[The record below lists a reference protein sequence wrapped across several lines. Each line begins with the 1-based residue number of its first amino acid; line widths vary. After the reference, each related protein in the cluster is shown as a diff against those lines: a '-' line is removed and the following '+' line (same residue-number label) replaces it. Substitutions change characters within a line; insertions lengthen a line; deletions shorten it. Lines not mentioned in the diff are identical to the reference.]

1 MYISKANGENM
12 ADECSGKCD
21 SCGSSS
27 SCSDTKKMMEQQ
39 NAEIKEKMSKIKH
52 KIAIISGKGGV
63 GKSTVTVNLAATL
76 NMMGKSVG
84 VLDGDIHGPNIPQM
98 LGVSEIQP
106 LADENGIYPVL
117 SAQGIKTMSIGYFLP
132 DINTPIIWR
141 GPKASGAV
149 RQFLSDVNWGDLDY
163 LLIDTPPGSGDIQ
176 LTTLQSIPDI
186 DGIIIVTTPEEV
198 SVLDARKSVS
208 TANMLEIPII
218 GLVENMGGFVCP
230 ECDKVIDVFGK
241 GGGEKAAKELGVYF
255 LGRIPLDVKARVA
268 SDRGVPMVT
277 MDCKASEEFKKVV
290 EKVLER
296 IKEKQ

>member
-1 MYISKANGENM
+1 M
-12 ADECSGKCD
+12 AEECSGNCD

-27 SCSDTKKMMEQQ
+27 NCSDTKKMMEQQ
-39 NAEIKEKMSKIKH
+39 NAQIKDNMSKIKY
-52 KIAIISGKGGV
+52 KIAVISGKGGV

-76 NMMGKSVG
+76 NMMGYKVG

-98 LGVSEIQP
+98 LGVDQIQP
-106 LADENGIYPVL
+106 MADESGIYPV
-117 SAQGIKTMSIGYFLP
+117 STPQGIKTMSIGYFLP
-132 DINTPIIWR
+132 DKNTPIIWR
-141 GPKASGAV
+141 GPKASGAI
-149 RQFLSDVNWGDLDY
+149 RQFLSDVNWGELDF

-186 DGIIIVTTPEEV
+186 DGILIVTTPEEV

-208 TANMLEIPII
+208 TANTLEIPII
-218 GLVENMGGFVCP
+218 GLIENMGGFVCP

-241 GGGEKAAKELGVYF
+241 GGGEKAAKELNVFF
-255 LGRIPLDVKARVA
+255 LGRIPLDIKARIA

-290 EKVLER
+290 NIVLER
-296 IKEKQ
+296 IKKE

>member
-1 MYISKANGENM
+1 M
-12 ADECSGKCD
+12 AEECSGNCD
-21 SCGSSS
+21 SCGTSS

-39 NAEIKEKMSKIKH
+39 NAQIRDNMSKIKY
-52 KIAIISGKGGV
+52 KIAVISGKGGV

-76 NMMGKSVG
+76 NMMGYNVG

-98 LGVSEIQP
+98 LGVDQIQP
-106 LADENGIYPVL
+106 MADESGLYPVL
-117 SAQGIKTMSIGYFLP
+117 SPQGIKTMSIGYFLP
-132 DINTPIIWR
+132 DKNTPIIWR
-141 GPKASGAV
+141 GPKASGAI
-149 RQFLSDVNWGDLDY
+149 RQFLSDVVWGELDF
-163 LLIDTPPGSGDIQ
+163 LLIDTPPGAGDIQ

-208 TANMLEIPII
+208 TANALEIPII
-218 GLVENMGGFVCP
+218 GLIENMGGFVCP

-241 GGGEKAAKELGVYF
+241 GGGEKAAKELNVFF

-290 EKVLER
+290 NTVLER
-296 IKEKQ
+296 IKKE

>member
-1 MYISKANGENM
+1 M
-12 ADECSGKCD
+12 AEECSGNCD

-27 SCSDTKKMMEQQ
+27 NCSDTKKMMEQQ
-39 NAEIKEKMSKIKH
+39 NAQIKDNMSKIKY
-52 KIAIISGKGGV
+52 KIAVISGKGGV

-76 NMMGKSVG
+76 NMMGYKVG

-98 LGVSEIQP
+98 LGVDQIQP
-106 LADENGIYPVL
+106 MADESGIYPV
-117 SAQGIKTMSIGYFLP
+117 STPQGIKTMSIGYFLP
-132 DINTPIIWR
+132 DKNTPIIWR
-141 GPKASGAV
+141 GPKASGAI
-149 RQFLSDVNWGDLDY
+149 RQFLSDVNWGELDF

-186 DGIIIVTTPEEV
+186 DGILIVTTPEEV

-208 TANMLEIPII
+208 TANTLEIPII
-218 GLVENMGGFVCP
+218 GLIENMGGFVCP

-241 GGGEKAAKELGVYF
+241 GGGEKAAKELNVFF
-255 LGRIPLDVKARVA
+255 LGRIPLDIKARVA

-290 EKVLER
+290 DTVLER
-296 IKEKQ
+296 IKKE

>member
-1 MYISKANGENM
+1 M
-12 ADECSGKCD
+12 AEECSGNCD

-27 SCSDTKKMMEQQ
+27 NCSDTKKMMEQQ
-39 NAEIKEKMSKIKH
+39 NAQIRDNMSKIKY
-52 KIAIISGKGGV
+52 KIAVISGKGGV

-76 NMMGKSVG
+76 NMMGYKVG

-98 LGVSEIQP
+98 LGVDQVQP
-106 LADENGIYPVL
+106 MADENGIYPI
-117 SAQGIKTMSIGYFLP
+117 SSPQGIKTMSIGYFLP
-132 DINTPIIWR
+132 DKNTPVIWR
-141 GPKASGAV
+141 GPKASGAI
-149 RQFLSDVNWGDLDY
+149 RQFLSDVFWGELDF

-208 TANMLEIPII
+208 TANTLEIPII
-218 GLVENMGGFVCP
+218 GLIENMGGFVCP

-241 GGGEKAAKELGVYF
+241 GGGEKAAKELNVFF
-255 LGRIPLDVKARVA
+255 LGRIPLDIKARVA

-290 EKVLER
+290 ETVLER
-296 IKEKQ
+296 IKKE

>member
-1 MYISKANGENM
+1 M
-12 ADECSGKCD
+12 AEECSGNCD

-27 SCSDTKKMMEQQ
+27 NCSDTKKMMEQQ
-39 NAEIKEKMSKIKH
+39 NAQIKDNMSKIKY
-52 KIAIISGKGGV
+52 KIAVISGKGGV

-76 NMMGKSVG
+76 NMMGYKVG

-98 LGVSEIQP
+98 LGVDQIQP
-106 LADENGIYPVL
+106 MADESGIYPV
-117 SAQGIKTMSIGYFLP
+117 STPQGIKTMSIGYFLP
-132 DINTPIIWR
+132 DKNTPIIWR
-141 GPKASGAV
+141 GPKASGAI
-149 RQFLSDVNWGDLDY
+149 RQFLSDVNWGELDF

-186 DGIIIVTTPEEV
+186 DGILIVTTPEEV

-208 TANMLEIPII
+208 TANTLEIPII
-218 GLVENMGGFVCP
+218 GLIENMGGFVCP

-241 GGGEKAAKELGVYF
+241 GGGEKAAKELNVFF
-255 LGRIPLDVKARVA
+255 LGRIPLDIKARVA

-290 EKVLER
+290 NTVLER
-296 IKEKQ
+296 IKKE